1 MYTMEINELYN
12 TAKQYADMIRQEKPD
27 FVSESE
33 SAVCVIVDQNNQL
46 ITGITSVTVKG
57 GLINLIPAETVAVRQ
72 LIDNMNGPAKQIV
85 TVSFKDGAVLETSK
99 ASLSILAL
107 SGAADGEC
115 RVLTSVD
122 ADVALKELVDVPEQ
136 AAPVAEAAVEEAAP
150 AVEEISTEPES
161 MEDLMSGFDVPT
173 EETPAESLGEPAEYA
188 DGFSVDESNPFF
200 EEAAPDT
207 EVKTVDSDVKSMF
220 DQPDDA
226 TKMGAAG
233 FQGVPVQGMPMQG
246 GMMPGYPQQGMQ
258 AGYPQQG
265 MRAAF
270 PQQGMQSGYPQQG
283 MMAGYPQQGIQA
295 GYPQQGMQAGY
306 PQQGMQ
312 AGYPMQGMQA
322 GYPMQGAQPYAQQGG
337 ASVHIPSAAE
347 PSLINQAVLESIKAE
362 EEAKSAH
369 MEEAAPIPEP
379 PTPSSELDE
388 EEAPM
393 TKEEMLQAA
402 KQRKKNAKLNAN
414 FKKKMRDQG
423 F

>member
-1 MYTMEINELYN
+1 MEINELYN
-12 TAKQYADMIRQEKPD
+12 VAKQYADMIRQEKPD
-27 FVSESE
+27 FVSENE
-33 SAVCVIVDQNNQL
+33 SAVCVIVDQNDQL
-46 ITGITSVTVKG
+46 VTGITSVTVKG
-57 GLINLIPAETVAVRQ
+57 GLVNLIPAETVAVRQ
-72 LIDNMNGPAKQIV
+72 LIDNMNGAAKQIV

-107 SGAADGEC
+107 SGYADGEC
-115 RVLTSVD
+115 RVLTAAD
-122 ADVALKELVDVPEQ
+122 ADVALKELVDIPEPAPVE
-136 AAPVAEAAVEEAAP
+136 AAPAETAEPVAEEAAPVEEAA
-150 AVEEISTEPES
+150 AEPES

-173 EETPAESLGEPAEYA
+173 EEEALGEPAEFA

-265 MRAAF
+265 MVQSGYPQQGMRAGY

-283 MMAGYPQQGIQA
+283 MQA

-312 AGYPMQGMQA
+312 AGYPQQGMQQ
-322 GYPMQGAQPYAQQGG
+322 GYAAAQPYTQQNS

-347 PSLINQAVLESIKAE
+347 PSLINQAVLDSIKAE

-369 MEEAAPIPEP
+369 IEEAAPIPQP
-379 PTPSSELDE
+379 PASSSELDDE
-388 EEAPM
+388 GEAPM
-393 TKEEMLQAA
+393 TKEEMMEAA

>member
-265 MRAAF
+265 M
-270 PQQGMQSGYPQQG
+270 
-283 MMAGYPQQGIQA
+283 
-295 GYPQQGMQAGY
+295 
-306 PQQGMQ
+306 Q